1 VLREADHVVDILP
14 SGPETR
20 LFFDAALL
28 GQLKPGAVFYNIG
41 RGSTVDQ
48 TALCSALETGRLRAA
63 YIDVTDPEPL
73 PAEHP
78 LWRAP
83 RCTITPHSAGGHADE
98 DARLVAQLL
107 RNLERFSSG
116 SSLLDRV
123 L

>member
-1 VLREADHVVDILP
+1 MLGAADHVVDILP
-14 SGPETR
+14 GGPETTQ
-20 LFFDAALL
+20 FFDATLL

-48 TALCSALETGRLRAA
+48 MALCSALEAGRLRAA

-83 RCTITPHSAGGHADE
+83 RCTITPHSAGGHAE
-98 DARLVAQLL
+98 EEARLVAHLL
-107 RNLERFSSG
+107 RNLERFAAG
-116 SSLLDRV
+116 SALLDRV